1 MKMHSILAV
10 LLLTTQFAFATSFYI
25 RPFPEFTRS
34 TANIIHGKLSGI
46 HVENGVTSDGG
57 KTIYTYAKLDIKE
70 ILKGNISGTEIIVR
84 KLGGSKD
91 GVTLEIPS
99 AVEFS
104 ENEDGVFFLSAEKED
119 HSYEVAGMELGKFAL
134 EEKDGEQILKGG
146 LFSYSKPPTD
156 ADHQHDV
163 NIANLAENHKAWS
176 LTQLKELVRSQGTS
190 PAPAVTSEV
199 PKTSVIS
206 TSSNDLKN
214 AVAIPSDNQ
223 TAQEAVTSPEKEKS
237 PLYFNATV
245 WYSLATII
253 LTLGVVFY
261 LRRK

>member
-1 MKMHSILAV
+1 MKMHSLLA
-10 LLLTTQFAFATSFYI
+10 LLLTQFAFATSFYI
-25 RPFPEFTRS
+25 RPFPEFTKS
-34 TANIIHGKLSGI
+34 TENIIHGKLSSI
-46 HVENGVTSDGG
+46 HTENGVTSDGG
-57 KTIYTYAKLDIKE
+57 KTIYTYAKLGIKE
-70 ILKGNISGTEIIVR
+70 IIKGNVSGTEIIIR

-119 HSYEVAGMELGKFAL
+119 HSYEVVGMELGKFGL

-146 LFSYSKPPTD
+146 LFAYSTPPSD
-156 ADHQHDV
+156 SDHSHDV
-163 NIANLAENHKAWS
+163 SIGNLVENHRPWS
-176 LTQLKELVRSQGTS
+176 ISQLRELVKSQAQS
-190 PAPAVTSEV
+190 APPPAKQNEPL
-199 PKTSVIS
+199 KTADIPRPPEKSNTTIIKSDTKVEADQSVR
-206 TSSNDLKN
+206 
-214 AVAIPSDNQ
+214 
-223 TAQEAVTSPEKEKS
+223 EEKEKS
-237 PLYFNATV
+237 PLYFDSTV